1 MSSIAELHKRMI
13 ISKIT
18 EDIRKCGVDM
28 NVHEEKPMY
37 PEKQISDAINYIRG
51 EECIKD
57 FDVTCSKGNITD
69 DGILNVNLEIT
80 LKPETIIQDFK

>member
-1 MSSIAELHKRMI
+1 MSSIADLHNRMI

-18 EDIRKCGVDM
+18 EDIRKYCV
-28 NVHEEKPMY
+28 EKPMY

-51 EECIKD
+51 EGCVKD
-57 FDVTCSKGNITD
+57 FDVTCSEGNITD
-69 DGILNVNLEIT
+69 DGILNVNLDIM

>member
-18 EDIRKCGVDM
+18 EDIRKYCA
-28 NVHEEKPMY
+28 EKPMY

-51 EECIKD
+51 EGCVKD
-57 FDVTCSKGNITD
+57 FDVTCGEGNITD
-69 DGILNVNLEIT
+69 DGILNVSLEIT